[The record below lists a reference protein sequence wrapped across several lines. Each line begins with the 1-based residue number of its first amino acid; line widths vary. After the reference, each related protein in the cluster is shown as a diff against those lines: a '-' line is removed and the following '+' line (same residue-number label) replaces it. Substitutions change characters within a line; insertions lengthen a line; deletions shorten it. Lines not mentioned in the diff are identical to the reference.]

1 MRRDRHEI
9 SVAPG
14 PQTGYLYRNEK
25 ARAGVNQFSGWRP
38 QLRRVSKRTTPALAD
53 NLGRRPPREAGYL
66 LPLAIAGSMMMT
78 LSTVSLQLGVL
89 EAERVKQAEQA
100 STIGNDLLV
109 SAANLI
115 ATEFESGH
123 KCLRELQLSS
133 WKPCLLASPTT
144 LNSYVN
150 TTLASVKQIPG
161 NHSSSVEIADW
172 IPMTD
177 KCSTTKTSLEPY
189 TQGLLTIKDQEG
201 DRKFFRVK
209 FIIASKQVSAL
220 EELPNATC

>member
-1 MRRDRHEI
+1 MRSHRHEI

-14 PQTGYLYRNEK
+14 PQTGYLYRTEK
-25 ARAGVNQFSGWRP
+25 ARTGVNHFSCWRP
-38 QLRRVSKRTTPALAD
+38 QLRRVSKRTRPPLLD
-53 NLGRRPPREAGYL
+53 GPGRRPPREGGYL

-89 EAERVKQAEQA
+89 EAERVKKAEQA
-100 STIGNDLLV
+100 STIGNDLLI

-150 TTLASVKQIPG
+150 TTLESVKRTPG
-161 NHSSSVEIADW
+161 NHTSTIEVVDW

-177 KCSTTKTSLEPY
+177 NCSTTKTSLNPY
-189 TQGLLTIKDQEG
+189 TQGLLTIRDQEG
-201 DRKFFRVK
+201 GRKFFRIK
-209 FIIASKQVSAL
+209 FIIASKQISAL
-220 EELPNATC
+220 EEMANATC